1 VAGALQ
7 RAVWSIDSEQPVSAI
22 QTMEEIVDTELAD
35 RSQMLALLGIF
46 AALALLLAA
55 LGIYGVLSYLVVQNR
70 REIGLRI
77 AIGASP
83 AVVVREIL
91 ARSAGLT
98 AVGIATGLAAAL
110 VTTRWLGSL
119 LFNVSPVDPLILTSV
134 SALIAGV
141 SLLASFVPARRA
153 AAMDPMQVLR
163 SE

>member
-1 VAGALQ
+1 
-7 RAVWSIDSEQPVSAI
+7 
-22 QTMEEIVDTELAD
+22 
-35 RSQMLALLGIF
+35 MLELLGIF

-55 LGIYGVLSYLVVQNR
+55 LGIYSVLSYLVVQNR

-83 AVVVREIL
+83 RVVVREIL
-91 ARSAGLT
+91 ARSACLT
-98 AVGIATGLAAAL
+98 AVGIATGLAAAFAA
-110 VTTRWLGSL
+110 TRWLGSL

-141 SLLASFVPARRA
+141 ALLASFLPARRA

>member
-1 VAGALQ
+1 
-7 RAVWSIDSEQPVSAI
+7 
-22 QTMEEIVDTELAD
+22 
-35 RSQMLALLGIF
+35 MLALLGIF

-55 LGIYGVLSYLVVQNR
+55 LGIYSVLSYLVVQNR

-83 AVVVREIL
+83 PVVVREIL

-98 AVGIATGLAAAL
+98 AVGIATGLAVAL

-141 SLLASFVPARRA
+141 SLLASFLPARRA